1 MARDYKAGDLIFA
14 KMKGYPHWP
23 ARIDEVPD
31 GAVFFSPASFTMARD
46 YKAGDLIFAK
56 MKGYPHWPARI
67 DEVPD
72 GALDSA
78 LPSEEATAACE
89 SAFLGPKD
97 IFPYLPNKE
106 KYGKPNKRKGFNEG
120 LWEIENNP
128 TVELNGQKVMAM
140 EAVSDKESDGSPEED
155 DEGNEKSQEK
165 KKKSSKVAGEEEE
178 EEVEEEE
185 GDGMEVSLVEEDS
198 PPKDSAD
205 AAKAKRVWKKK
216 AEAEQDS
223 EEEGGATSHTS
234 SPMAA
239 ETPTP
244 KRRGRKPNAEK
255 LLLLQQQA
263 SHGDVGGDVEKKRKR
278 PADDKS
284 RASDGEEERRAEGK
298 KKKEKDE
305 SKGGKK
311 EPEAKKKR
319 SAKEESS
326 SESDE
331 DGKRNRKRAKQTA
344 DAEKDGRRKPDE
356 INELGKE
363 EGKKD
368 ERKGEKKK
376 EVSTESRLQR
386 LHGEIKISLK
396 INNPDVKKCLVALDE
411 LSSLQLTTQHLQKH
425 CELIATLKKIR
436 RFKASQD
443 VMDKATMLYNKYKTM
458 FLVGEGETL
467 ISQVINKSL
476 AEQRQFEDA
485 KKGAL
490 KRAEQSK
497 EPGAVATQLQE
508 VSHVGL
514 QWACPIFGLLL
525 VAMVSVIRRFKASQD
540 VMDKAT
546 MLYNKYKTMFLV
558 GEGETLISQVINKSL
573 AEQRQFEDAKKGA
586 LKRAEQSKEPGAD
599 NRAVNGDSSPED
611 KTTETER
618 ERTEETAA
626 AEQNSVTNPA
636 EESA

>member
-23 ARIDEVPD
+23 ARIDDVPD
-31 GAVFFSPASFTMARD
+31 GAVKPPNAKFPIFFFGT
-46 YKAGDLIFAK
+46 
-56 MKGYPHWPARI
+56 H
-67 DEVPD
+67 E
-72 GALDSA
+72 
-78 LPSEEATAACE
+78 T
-89 SAFLGPKD
+89 AFLGPKD

-106 KYGKPNKRKGFNEG
+106 KYGKLNKRKGFNEG

-140 EAVSDKESDGSPEED
+140 EAGSDKESDCSPEED
-155 DEGNEKSQEK
+155 EGGNEKSGEK
-165 KKKSSKVAGEEEE
+165 KRKKSTK
-178 EEVEEEE
+178 
-185 GDGMEVSLVEEDS
+185 DS
-198 PPKDSAD
+198 SPKDSSD
-205 AAKAKRVWKKK
+205 TAKAKRVWKNK
-216 AEAEQDS
+216 AETEQDS
-223 EEEGGATSHTS
+223 EEEGGALSHTS
-234 SPMAA
+234 SPTAA
-239 ETPTP
+239 ELTTP
-244 KRRGRKPNAEK
+244 KRRGRKPNSEK
-255 LLLLQQQA
+255 LFILQQQA
-263 SHGDVGGDVEKKRKR
+263 SHGDVGEDVDKKRKR
-278 PADDKS
+278 AADDKI
-284 RASDGEEERRAEGK
+284 RISDGEEERRAEGK

-311 EPEAKKKR
+311 ETEAKKKR

-331 DGKRNRKRAKQTA
+331 DGKRNRKRAKQT
-344 DAEKDGRRKPDE
+344 DAEKEVRRKPDE

-363 EGKKD
+363 EGKKE
-368 ERKGEKKK
+368 ERKEEKKRD
-376 EVSTESRLQR
+376 VSTESRLQR

-396 INNPDVKKCLVALDE
+396 IHNPDVKKCLVALDE
-411 LSSLQLTTQHLQKH
+411 LGSLQLTTQHLQKH

-497 EPGAVATQLQE
+497 EPGAD
-508 VSHVGL
+508 S
-514 QWACPIFGLLL
+514 
-525 VAMVSVIRRFKASQD
+525 
-540 VMDKAT
+540 
-546 MLYNKYKTMFLV
+546 
-558 GEGETLISQVINKSL
+558 
-573 AEQRQFEDAKKGA
+573 
-586 LKRAEQSKEPGAD
+586 
-599 NRAVNGDSSPED
+599 RAVNGNSSPED

>member
-31 GAVFFSPASFTMARD
+31 GAVKPPNAKFPIFFFGT
-46 YKAGDLIFAK
+46 
-56 MKGYPHWPARI
+56 H
-67 DEVPD
+67 E
-72 GALDSA
+72 
-78 LPSEEATAACE
+78 T
-89 SAFLGPKD
+89 AFLGPKD

-165 KKKSSKVAGEEEE
+165 KKKSSKVAGDEEEE

-234 SPMAA
+234 SPMTA

-244 KRRGRKPNAEK
+244 RRRGRKPNAEK

-278 PADDKS
+278 AADDKS
-284 RASDGEEERRAEGK
+284 RASDGEEERRVEGK

-344 DAEKDGRRKPDE
+344 DAEKDGRRKPEE

-376 EVSTESRLQR
+376 DVSTESRLQR

-497 EPGAVATQLQE
+497 EPGA
-508 VSHVGL
+508 
-514 QWACPIFGLLL
+514 
-525 VAMVSVIRRFKASQD
+525 
-540 VMDKAT
+540 
-546 MLYNKYKTMFLV
+546 
-558 GEGETLISQVINKSL
+558 
-573 AEQRQFEDAKKGA
+573 
-586 LKRAEQSKEPGAD
+586 D
-599 NRAVNGDSSPED
+599 NRAVNGDSSPEN

>member
-31 GAVFFSPASFTMARD
+31 GAVKPPNAKFPIFFFGT
-46 YKAGDLIFAK
+46 
-56 MKGYPHWPARI
+56 H
-67 DEVPD
+67 E
-72 GALDSA
+72 
-78 LPSEEATAACE
+78 T
-89 SAFLGPKD
+89 AFLGPKD

-128 TVELNGQKVMAM
+128 TVELNGQKVMVM
-140 EAVSDKESDGSPEED
+140 EGVSDKESDGSPEEE
-155 DEGNEKSQEK
+155 DEGHEKSQEK
-165 KKKSSKVAGEEEE
+165 KKKSSKG
-178 EEVEEEE
+178 
-185 GDGMEVSLVEEDS
+185 SS
-198 PPKDSAD
+198 PKDSSD

-216 AEAEQDS
+216 TEVEQDS
-223 EEEGGATSHTS
+223 EEEDGAVSHTS
-234 SPMAA
+234 SPLAA

-255 LLLLQQQA
+255 LLLLQHQA
-263 SHGDVGGDVEKKRKR
+263 SHGDGGDVEKRRKR
-278 PADDKS
+278 AADDKS
-284 RASDGEEERRAEGK
+284 RSSDGEEERRAEGK

-305 SKGGKK
+305 SKAGKK
-311 EPEAKKKR
+311 ETEAKKKR

-331 DGKRNRKRAKQTA
+331 DGQKRNRKRAKITT
-344 DAEKDGRRKPDE
+344 DTEKDGRRKPEE
-356 INELGKE
+356 INDLGKE

-386 LHGEIKISLK
+386 LHGEIKIALK

-411 LSSLQLTTQHLQKH
+411 LSSLQLSTQHLQKH

-443 VMDKATMLYNKYKTM
+443 VMDKATMLYNKFKTM

-490 KRAEQSK
+490 KRAEQ
-497 EPGAVATQLQE
+497 T
-508 VSHVGL
+508 
-514 QWACPIFGLLL
+514 
-525 VAMVSVIRRFKASQD
+525 
-540 VMDKAT
+540 
-546 MLYNKYKTMFLV
+546 
-558 GEGETLISQVINKSL
+558 
-573 AEQRQFEDAKKGA
+573 
-586 LKRAEQSKEPGAD
+586 KEPGAD
-599 NRAVNGDSSPED
+599 NRAVNGDSSPEM
-611 KTTETER
+611 KSTETER
-618 ERTEETAA
+618 ERMEET
-626 AEQNSVTNPA
+626 AEQNSVVNPA